1 MGMTVILALTVL
13 NASSTLTVSESL
25 SGFSNEVAW
34 LVLGA
39 FFIAKGFLTTGLG
52 HRIAYFFVWLL
63 GKRTLGLGYGI
74 MAADLVMAPA
84 IPSAAARCAGIV
96 YPIVRGIS
104 ESYKSLPNSDSARDI
119 GAYLT
124 IVAFQATV
132 ITSAMFMTAMAA
144 NPLLAQLSLAQGI
157 SLSWGSWAIAA
168 SVPGVISLALLPL
181 VVYYFYPPKVT
192 YTPQAPQLAL
202 KKLKEMGQMKGKEWA
217 MVCSIMGLL
226 VLWIFGTQLMINPTV
241 AAFIGLSAL
250 LLTGVLTWKDIL
262 KEESAWDTFIWFSV
276 LLMMANFLNKLG
288 VVPWFSQHTV
298 QLLTHVD
305 WKYAFPLL
313 ALVYFYSHYFFA
325 SGTAH
330 VTSMYAAFLSV
341 VVALGAP
348 PMLAALTL
356 IFFSNLF
363 GGITHYSFSPAP
375 VLFGAGYVDIKNW
388 WKMGAIMSV
397 VNIAVWTVF
406 GGLWWKYLGWW

>member
-1 MGMTVILALTVL
+1 
-13 NASSTLTVSESL
+13 
-25 SGFSNEVAW
+25 
-34 LVLGA
+34 
-39 FFIAKGFLTTGLG
+39 
-52 HRIAYFFVWLL
+52 
-63 GKRTLGLGYGI
+63 
-74 MAADLVMAPA
+74 
-84 IPSAAARCAGIV
+84 
-96 YPIVRGIS
+96 
-104 ESYKSLPNSDSARDI
+104 
-119 GAYLT
+119 
-124 IVAFQATV
+124 
-132 ITSAMFMTAMAA
+132 
-144 NPLLAQLSLAQGI
+144 
-157 SLSWGSWAIAA
+157 
-168 SVPGVISLALLPL
+168 
-181 VVYYFYPPKVT
+181 
-192 YTPQAPQLAL
+192 
-202 KKLKEMGQMKGKEWA
+202 

-226 VLWIFGTQLMINPTV
+226 VLWIFGTQLKINPTV